1 MSGLGEEVTDDV
13 ITWLK
18 SIALDETSHDQ
29 ALSVEGIMS
38 NVVLRE
44 ASVLPEEERAAL
56 VARLVAEARGLGAVE
71 ALMRDPAVTEV
82 MVNGPAEVWVERGG
96 EIERTDLTFGS
107 RQDLREAI
115 DRMLAGSG
123 RRADDSAPIA
133 DARLPDGSRLNV
145 VLPPLAPNGPL
156 VTIRRFRSEGMS
168 LDDLIEEGT
177 VEPDLAALLVG
188 AVEGGLNLMISGATG
203 SGKTTTLAA
212 LARCIPPSER
222 VVTIEDAAELR
233 LDHPHVVGLE
243 SRPPGVTSRGEV
255 SIRDLVRNAL
265 RMRPDR
271 IILGEV
277 RGAEALDL
285 LDALGTG
292 HGGSLSTIH
301 ASSPAGAIERLTGL
315 VHQAAS
321 GLPHAA
327 IETRI
332 RSSLDLFVH
341 QERDQEGVRRVTR
354 VSVFRDTAGLAT
366 EDVYFDPGLG
376 LPPKWRAC
384 GEPRVAALLRIPT
397 GGSW

>member
-1 MSGLGEEVTDDV
+1 MS
-13 ITWLK
+13 
-18 SIALDETSHDQ
+18 
-29 ALSVEGIMS
+29 SVVS
-38 NVVLRE
+38 RE
-44 ASVLPEEERAAL
+44 ASVLPEEERAVL
-56 VARLVAEARGLGAVE
+56 LARLVAEATGLGAVE

-82 MVNGPAEVWVERGG
+82 MVNGPTEVWVERRGQ
-96 EIERTDLTFGS
+96 IERTDVSFGS

-123 RRADDSAPIA
+123 RRADDSTPIA

-145 VLPPLAPNGPL
+145 VLPPLAPNGPV
-156 VTIRRFRSEGMS
+156 VTIRRFRPEGMS
-168 LDDLIEEGT
+168 LEDLVSEGT
-177 VEPDLAALLVG
+177 IGPALATLFLG
-188 AVEGGLNLMISGATG
+188 AVEGGLNVMISGATG

-222 VVTIEDAAELR
+222 IVTIEDAAELQ
-233 LDHPHVVGLE
+233 LEHPHVVGLE
-243 SRPPGVTSRGEV
+243 SRPAGVTARGEV
-255 SIRDLVRNAL
+255 AIRDLVRNAL

-285 LDALGTG
+285 LDALATG

-327 IETRI
+327 VEIRI

-341 QERDQEGVRRVTR
+341 QERDREGGRRVTR
-354 VSVFRDTAGLAT
+354 VSVFREATGMATA
-366 EDVYFDPGLG
+366 DVYLDPGLG
-376 LPPKWRAC
+376 LPPIWSAC
-384 GEPRVAALLRIPT
+384 AEGRVAENLRIPEEAIR
-397 GGSW
+397 

>member
-1 MSGLGEEVTDDV
+1 MTDDV
-13 ITWLK
+13 VAWLK
-18 SIALDETSHDQ
+18 SIALDETSHGQ
-29 ALSVEGIMS
+29 LLSVEEIMGQ
-38 NVVLRE
+38 VVLRE
-44 ASVLPEEERAAL
+44 ASVLPEQAREAL
-56 VARLVAEARGLGAVE
+56 TARLIAEARGLGAVE

-82 MVNGPAEVWVERGG
+82 MINGPAEVWVERGG
-96 EIERTDLTFGS
+96 EIERTDLSFGS

-156 VTIRRFRSEGMS
+156 VTIRRFRPDGMS
-168 LDDLIEEGT
+168 LDDLIQEGT
-177 VEPDLAALLVG
+177 IEPAVAAMLRG
-188 AVEGGLNLMISGATG
+188 AVESGLNLMISGATG

-212 LARCIPPSER
+212 LARCIPSWER

-233 LDHPHVVGLE
+233 LEHPHVVGLE

-301 ASSPAGAIERLTGL
+301 ASSPAGAVERLTGL

-321 GLPHAA
+321 GLPHTA

-332 RSSLDLFVH
+332 RSALDLFVH
-341 QERDQEGVRRVTR
+341 QDRDHEGIRRVTR
-354 VSVFRDTAGLAT
+354 VAVFRDSAGLAT
-366 EDVYFDPGLG
+366 DDVYFDPGLG
-376 LPPKWRAC
+376 LPSEWRSC
-384 GEPRVAALLRIPT
+384 GEPRVAARLRIPT
-397 GGSW
+397 GGS